1 MKWTAI
7 MCIGLF
13 ALFGTPSANAQEYL
27 PVEVT
32 DGSNVSLSGVS
43 AERDEA
49 GARVRGWVRRRAG
62 SRGPINAHL
71 HVAVVDTTGN
81 TLRTIETGW
90 NGTLPSGIRGRRAAL
105 FRAELDPTLS
115 AAAAIVRVSVQ
126 AGSRHGEESAD

>member
-7 MCIGLF
+7 VCTGLF
-13 ALFGTPSANAQEYL
+13 ALFGLPSAEAREYL

-32 DGSNVSLSGVS
+32 DGRDVRLSGVS

-62 SRGPINAHL
+62 SHGPTSAHL
-71 HVAVVDTTGN
+71 HVAVVDTAGN

-90 NGTLPSGIRGRRAAL
+90 NGTLPSGIRGRRAAP
-105 FRAELDPTLS
+105 FRAEIDPILS

-126 AGSRHGEESAD
+126 TGSRHGEGNAD